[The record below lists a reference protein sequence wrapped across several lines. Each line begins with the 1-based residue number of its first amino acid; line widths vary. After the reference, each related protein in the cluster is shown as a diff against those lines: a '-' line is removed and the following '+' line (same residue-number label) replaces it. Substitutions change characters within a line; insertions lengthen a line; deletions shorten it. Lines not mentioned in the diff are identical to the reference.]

1 MKTTEIAWCISGE
14 VKEGYLITEN
24 GERIKIRTQKQVNG
38 AEDYGIWKCVPVTD
52 STGIVTTVS
61 QIEKVEQSFV
71 SYCIGRVTQVGK
83 RNQTALV
90 KISSVCKITFKT
102 TNPLEVS
109 GLYKLEFEYRDQG
122 LHIVTA
128 IKDGFV
134 ATKKPSLPESA
145 TEIVALK
152 TEPTQEQL
160 WQEKLEALIYAQFP
174 DFCISRKSINRGMLE
189 WEGRSEN
196 RTIRIAGKVGST
208 ALFIHEFGQAK
219 NGVATSR
226 VNKLKVTA
234 LGAARS
240 IGASCFKVEIGNY
253 EIVLDAGTKPN
264 RKQPLPAFGKL
275 SNPNLI
281 LISHAHQDHIGA
293 LPVLH
298 SMFPSTPMI
307 CTPGTREMAGVMWR
321 DGLKTRHQMPNSQPL
336 FDESDLNE
344 TLFRLETQP
353 IGVEFEPLPGL
364 VVKFIN
370 AGHIVGAACIYL
382 KLGNHSLLYTGDY
395 NLAHSRTTQ
404 GLELGDLPTA
414 DILITEATSGVSVH
428 PSRKQQE
435 TELIQTVLEVVK
447 KGGNVLISA
456 CALGQAPEIILA
468 LKTNAKIAQNQIPI
482 YIDGLVTQVSEVLNQ
497 NIDLLPQAVQNM
509 ARVSRKQPFSDGV
522 KVIAISDPS
531 QRLLAVT
538 QPSVI
543 ITDSQM
549 LKGGA
554 GVYYLHALLERK
566 NAAILLS
573 RDQAP
578 LGRGVG
584 CGVWGVGEEIAPTT
598 LGIQAPSFQDDCIGR
613 ASSPP
618 AIPSSLHPLSH
629 PQHPVLDTDEELD
642 QGLLHQIPTGERM
655 TIDGQEYTL
664 KAKLQKF
671 NLSAHCD
678 RSGIGQVIAKVAPRH
693 LVLVHGSESA
703 LHELAHTDLQKHY
716 IIHIPRV
723 GDVAEYGVVPEF
735 VGTAKQI
742 ELTHPAEVE
751 LEIVTEHDGAWIK
764 VPKEV
769 VDNDPRWQALSAMG
783 NIRAQWK
790 QSSLILSPVTL
801 QSLLLEKA
809 KESVGNCCAKC
820 QFFENGWCQSD
831 ESPLS
836 GIMIDP
842 QGICLEFVKI

>member
-83 RNQTALV
+83 RGQTALV
-90 KISSVCKITFKT
+90 KISSACKITFRT

-109 GLYKLEFEYRDQG
+109 GLYRLEFEYRDQG
-122 LHIVTA
+122 LHIATA
-128 IKDGFV
+128 IMDSGG
-134 ATKKPSLPESA
+134 ATQKPSLPESA
-145 TEIVALK
+145 TEIVTLESAL
-152 TEPTQEQL
+152 PQEQI
-160 WQEKLEALIYAQFP
+160 WQEKLEALIYTQFP
-174 DFCISRKSINRGMLE
+174 NFCIVRKSLNRGMLE
-189 WEGRSEN
+189 WEGTCEK

-208 ALFIHEFGQAK
+208 ALAIHEFEQAK
-219 NGVATSR
+219 NGVATSQ

-264 RKQPLPAFGKL
+264 RKQPLPALGKL

-298 SMFPSTPMI
+298 SMFPSVPMI
-307 CTPGTREMAGVMWR
+307 CTPGTREMASVMLG
-321 DGLKTRHQMPNSQPL
+321 DGLKSLHQMPNSQTL
-336 FDESDLNE
+336 FDESELNE

-364 VVKFIN
+364 VVKFMN

-382 KLGNHSLLYTGDY
+382 KLGNCSLLYTGDY
-395 NLAHSRTTQ
+395 NLANSRTTQ
-404 GLELGDLPTA
+404 GLELGELPTV

-468 LKTNAKIAQNQIPI
+468 LKTNAKFAQNQIPI

-497 NIDLLPQAVQNM
+497 NIHFLPQAVQNM
-509 ARVSRKQPFSDGV
+509 ARVSRKEPFSDGE
-522 KVIAISDPS
+522 KVITISTPQ
-531 QRLLAVT
+531 QRLVAVT

-549 LKGGA
+549 LKSGA

-573 RDQAP
+573 
-578 LGRGVG
+578 G
-584 CGVWGVGEEIAPTT
+584 
-598 LGIQAPSFQDDCIGR
+598 
-613 ASSPP
+613 
-618 AIPSSLHPLSH
+618 
-629 PQHPVLDTDEELD
+629 DTDEELRK
-642 QGLLHQIPTGERM
+642 GLLHQIATGERI

-671 NLSAHCD
+671 HLSTHSPC
-678 RSGIGQVIAKVAPRH
+678 SGIGQVIAKVAPRH

-723 GDVAEYGVVPEF
+723 GDVVEYGVVPGF
-735 VGTAKQI
+735 VGSAKQI
-742 ELTHPAEVE
+742 ELAYPAEVE

-769 VDNDPRWQALSAMG
+769 VDNDPRWQALSVMG
-783 NIRAQWK
+783 NVRAQWK

-801 QSLLLEKA
+801 QSLALEKA
-809 KESVGNCCAKC
+809 KESAVNCCAKC
-820 QFFENGWCQSD
+820 QFFENGWCQSP

-836 GIMIDP
+836 GLMIDP
-842 QGICLEFVKI
+842 QGICLEFAKI